1 MERGGPP
8 VGLRAKRARSAPQR
22 LAPCGHSCWRKGGGR
37 ERPTGPRCSGDV
49 SPPHLHLDSRPLST
63 APHGRH
69 GPRCKSPE
77 AEAPS
82 LPIPHQRPRAHP
94 FPSRVLIRAR
104 CGLEPQDRLHP
115 PFCFAAIPP
124 PSPLQLSKPPGA
136 PLPTPLLMQRTEPP
150 WTIHRGHG
158 VRPAARGQDATF
170 RWHNMCPAPPP
181 PQSLNPSRSVEAEIV
196 LNEKGP
202 GFICFLLQ
210 PLSPPVYRHAVTS
223 DNNAQR
229 QQMLMSFLCS
239 PHNKSIKTT
248 SENYEP
254 P

>member
-1 MERGGPP
+1 MHCGTEAKTHLHSTHRSATNSCSSASPRAPP
-8 VGLRAKRARSAPQR
+8 ARSPADKP
-22 LAPCGHSCWRKGGGR
+22 
-37 ERPTGPRCSGDV
+37 GPH
-49 SPPHLHLDSRPLST
+49 P
-63 APHGRH
+63 
-69 GPRCKSPE
+69 
-77 AEAPS
+77 
-82 LPIPHQRPRAHP
+82 PRAQG
-94 FPSRVLIRAR
+94 AR
-104 CGLEPQDRLHP
+104 RHD
-115 PFCFAAIPP
+115 A
-124 PSPLQLSKPPGA
+124 
-136 PLPTPLLMQRTEPP
+136 
-150 WTIHRGHG
+150 
-158 VRPAARGQDATF
+158 AARF
-170 RWHNMCPAPPP
+170 RWHNVCPALP
-181 PQSLNPSRSVEAEIV
+181 PQSLNPSRSAEAEIA

>member
-1 MERGGPP
+1 MEPQNHPHPTTPCSQLREPGPPHPPPPPHPPLSLLLTHGGPD
-8 VGLRAKRARSAPQR
+8 ARGR
-22 LAPCGHSCWRKGGGR
+22 LGIHR
-37 ERPTGPRCSGDV
+37 RPGAHWAACSHD
-49 SPPHLHLDSRPLST
+49 T
-63 APHGRH
+63 A
-69 GPRCKSPE
+69 
-77 AEAPS
+77 
-82 LPIPHQRPRAHP
+82 
-94 FPSRVLIRAR
+94 
-104 CGLEPQDRLHP
+104 
-115 PFCFAAIPP
+115 FCFC
-124 PSPLQLSKPPGA
+124 
-136 PLPTPLLMQRTEPP
+136 
-150 WTIHRGHG
+150 
-158 VRPAARGQDATF
+158 
-170 RWHNMCPAPPP
+170 WHNVCPVLP
-181 PQSLNPSRSVEAEIV
+181 PQSLNPSRSAEAEIA

>member
-1 MERGGPP
+1 MMPEPP
-8 VGLRAKRARSAPQR
+8 FAI
-22 LAPCGHSCWRKGGGR
+22 H
-37 ERPTGPRCSGDV
+37 
-49 SPPHLHLDSRPLST
+49 
-63 APHGRH
+63 H
-69 GPRCKSPE
+69 GPRV
-77 AEAPS
+77 
-82 LPIPHQRPRAHP
+82 H
-94 FPSRVLIRAR
+94 
-104 CGLEPQDRLHP
+104 
-115 PFCFAAIPP
+115 
-124 PSPLQLSKPPGA
+124 
-136 PLPTPLLMQRTEPP
+136 
-150 WTIHRGHG
+150 
-158 VRPAARGQDATF
+158 PAARSHDAAF
-170 RWHNMCPAPPP
+170 RFSWHNVCPVLPL
-181 PQSLNPSRSVEAEIV
+181 QSLNPSWSAEAEIA